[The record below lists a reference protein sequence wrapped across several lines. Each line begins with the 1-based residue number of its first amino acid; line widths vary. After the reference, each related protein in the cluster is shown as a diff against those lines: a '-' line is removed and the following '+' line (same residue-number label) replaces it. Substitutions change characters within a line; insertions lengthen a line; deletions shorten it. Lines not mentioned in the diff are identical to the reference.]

1 MAANPKVSIDKTEAQ
16 FLTDESTYLEAVS
29 SQEIITPGSQ
39 NTEAGLLRTVQGRL
53 ASAFV
58 NVFEFGVSGSGDDT
72 VAMQD
77 AFTAGGNAVYYIPP
91 GSYTLSGDI
100 TATDGSVV
108 LAAGVT
114 LTGGK
119 ITNAT
124 AGALTLV
131 GLNTPLEFNIH
142 DLVTLTADGVTDDE
156 VEIRAAIAAIPNGST
171 LTFNG
176 QKSYRA
182 IADILISNKA
192 DIILDGRG
200 AELVID
206 SGFRL
211 RNTNTNITIRNFKFD
226 GSNNSASKCV
236 WAHDGTHTD
245 IKVENLHGVD
255 CGMGVQYHDTGGGR
269 YQRMQVLNCTFL
281 ACVRVE
287 GAIQFNDTAG
297 PAHFSVS
304 KCTVN
309 GTAAGPGI
317 RVNGT
322 QIALS
327 DNLIY
332 GNVNAIGAIRVEGG
346 DSIAVSGNAVA
357 EFQDLGFQITGTPTN
372 VVASGNTFNQAS
384 GGAGGD
390 RIEIPTGLATINF
403 ADSNVV
409 DGTSR
414 TAAGTPIS
422 SVTPRYRG
430 QIFFQETPPTF
441 YMASGLTDTDWLPIS

>member
-245 IKVENLHGVD
+245 IVIEKFHSLD
-255 CGMGVQYHDTGGGR
+255 CGMGIQFHDTGGAR
-269 YQRMQVLNCTFL
+269 FQRIAVRDCTFVD
-281 ACVRVE
+281 CGRFE
-287 GAIQFNDTAG
+287 GALQLNDTAG
-297 PAHFSVS
+297 PAHLTVS
-304 KCTVN
+304 GCTIN
-309 GTAAGPGI
+309 GTTGGPGI

-322 QIALS
+322 QITLS
-327 DNLIY
+327 DNTIF
-332 GNVNAIGAIRVEGG
+332 GNTNAIGAIRIEGG
-346 DSIAVSGNAVA
+346 ADIAVSGNTVGD
-357 EFQDLGFQITGTPTN
+357 FQGFGFQVTGAPTN
-372 VVASGNTFNQAS
+372 VAVAANNFNQVS
-384 GGAGGD
+384 GGAGGT
-390 RIEIPTGLATINF
+390 RIDIPSGLATVFF
-403 ADSNVV
+403 ADSNAV
-409 DGTSR
+409 DGTSYGG
-414 TAAGTPIS
+414 TATPIS
-422 SVTPRYRG
+422 AVVPAYIGQTYFQTTPSTWYK
-430 QIFFQETPPTF
+430 
-441 YMASGLTDTDWLPIS
+441 ASGLTNADWLAIS